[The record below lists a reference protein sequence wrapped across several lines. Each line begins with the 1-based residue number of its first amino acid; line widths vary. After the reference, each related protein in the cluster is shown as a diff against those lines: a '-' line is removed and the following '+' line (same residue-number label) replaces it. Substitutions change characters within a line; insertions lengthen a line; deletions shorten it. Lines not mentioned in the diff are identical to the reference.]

1 MTANPNTNANVNNI
15 AATLIDEEIIKK
27 DQAKGLHNLLYVKDL
42 NLWHGKHQTLKN
54 IELNI
59 RDKGIT
65 VLLGP
70 SGCGKTTLLKT
81 FNRLSD
87 LYPEIRTEGSIFFE
101 DQDIL
106 DKSVDVYALRQK
118 MGLLSQ
124 KPHPLPG
131 TIADN
136 ITYALKLKGIRVK
149 SELQDRTEVYLA
161 KVGLWEEVK
170 DRLKTPAGRLSIG
183 QQQRLCLARG
193 LAIEPRVIL
202 ADEPTSALDPISSRK
217 IEECFQ
223 ELSKDVAIVLV
234 THILRQAKRLA
245 DYVAF
250 MYYGEVVE
258 KGRPGVLFESP
269 KTATFQ
275 EYLSA

>member
-1 MTANPNTNANVNNI
+1 MSNSKINKNKAYIDQEI
-15 AATLIDEEIIKK
+15 ARKDE
-27 DQAKGLHNLLYVKDL
+27 AKGLQNLIYVKDL
-42 NLWHGKHQTLKN
+42 SLWHGKQQTLNN

-87 LYPEIRTEGSIFFE
+87 IYADIHTEGAIYFE
-101 DQDIL
+101 GNNIL
-106 DKSVDVYALRQK
+106 SKETDVYDLRQK

-124 KPHPLPG
+124 RPQPLPG
-131 TIADN
+131 TIAEN
-136 ITYALKLKGIRVK
+136 IRYALQLKGINAR
-149 SELQDRTEVYLA
+149 SEQDDRIEYYLK
-161 KVGLWEEVK
+161 KVALWDEVK
-170 DRLKTPAGRLSIG
+170 ERLKSPASKLSIG

-202 ADEPTSALDPISSRK
+202 ADEPTSALDPISSRR
-217 IEECFQ
+217 IEEQFK
-223 ELSKDVAIVLV
+223 ELSQDFAIVLV

-250 MYYGEVVE
+250 MYFGKLVE
-258 KGRPGVLFESP
+258 KGKPEVVFEDP
-269 KTATFQ
+269 KTETLK
-275 EYLSA
+275 EYLMVGH

>member
-1 MTANPNTNANVNNI
+1 MNI
-15 AATLIDEEIIKK
+15 EENIPPIDVGKDLIGEDIVKK
-27 DQAKGLHNLLYVKDL
+27 DEAKGLHNLLFVKDL
-42 NLWHGKHQTLKN
+42 NLWHGNHQTLKN

-87 LYPEIRTEGSIFFE
+87 LYPDIRTEGSIFFE
-101 DQDIL
+101 GKDIL
-106 DKSVDVYALRQK
+106 SKSIDVYALRQK

-136 ITYALKLKGIRVK
+136 ITYALKLKGIKAK
-149 SELQDRTEVYLA
+149 SELDDRTKLYLE
-161 KVGLWEEVK
+161 KVGLWQEVK
-170 DRLKTPAGRLSIG
+170 ERLKTPAGRLSIG

-202 ADEPTSALDPISSRK
+202 ADEPTSALDPISSKK

-223 ELSKDVAIVLV
+223 DLSQEVAIVLV

-258 KGRPGVLFESP
+258 KGRPGVVFENP
-269 KTATFQ
+269 KTSTFQ

>member
-1 MTANPNTNANVNNI
+1 MIGLNHTSLFIDKNI
-15 AATLIDEEIIKK
+15 VLKDE
-27 DQAKGLHNLLYVKDL
+27 AKGLHNLIYVK
-42 NLWHGKHQTLKN
+42 NLSLWYGKQMTLKH

-81 FNRLSD
+81 FNRLTD
-87 LYPEIRTEGSIFFE
+87 LYPEIRTEGSVFFE
-101 DQDIL
+101 GRDIL
-106 DKSVDVYALRQK
+106 AKTIDVYNLRQK

-124 KPHPLPG
+124 KPHLLPG

-136 ITYALKLKGIRVK
+136 IRYALKLKGIK
-149 SELQDRTEVYLA
+149 SKTEQNDRIEYYLR
-161 KVGLWEEVK
+161 KVSLWEEVHE
-170 DRLKTPAGRLSIG
+170 RLKNPAGKLSIG

-202 ADEPTSALDPISSRK
+202 ADEPTSSLDPISSKK
-217 IEECFQ
+217 IEEQFR
-223 ELSKDVAIVLV
+223 ELSRDFAIVLV

-245 DYVAF
+245 NYVAF
-250 MYYGEVVE
+250 MYFGEVIE
-258 KGRPGVLFESP
+258 KGRPDEVFSNP
-269 KTATFQ
+269 VTDTFK
-275 EYLSA
+275 EYIEVGH

>member
-1 MTANPNTNANVNNI
+1 V
-15 AATLIDEEIIKK
+15 
-27 DQAKGLHNLLYVKDL
+27 
-42 NLWHGKHQTLKN
+42 WHGKQQTLKN

-65 VLLGP
+65 VFLGP

-87 LYPEIRTEGSIFFE
+87 LYPEIRTEGSIYFE
-101 DQDIL
+101 GADIL
-106 DKSVDVYALRQK
+106 HKKTDVYSLRQK

-124 KPHPLPG
+124 RPQPLPG

-136 ITYALKLKGIRVK
+136 IRYALKLKGIVTK
-149 SELQDRTEVYLA
+149 SEQDDRIEHYLK
-161 KVGLWEEVK
+161 KVTLWEEVK
-170 DRLKTPAGRLSIG
+170 DRLKNPASTLSIG

-193 LAIEPRVIL
+193 LAIEPKVIL

-217 IEECFQ
+217 IEEQFQ
-223 ELSKDVAIVLV
+223 ELSREFSIVLV

-250 MYYGEVVE
+250 MYFGEVVE
-258 KGRPGVLFESP
+258 KGRPGVLFEDP
-269 KTATFQ
+269 RTETFK
-275 EYLSA
+275 EYLLMGH

>member
-1 MTANPNTNANVNNI
+1 NNQP
-15 AATLIDEEIIKK
+15 LSFIDEEIIRK
-27 DQAKGLHNLLYVKDL
+27 DEAKGLQNLLYVKDL
-42 NLWHGKHQTLKN
+42 NVWHGNQQTLKN

-87 LYPEIRTEGSIFFE
+87 IYPDISTSGSIYFDGE
-101 DQDIL
+101 DIL
-106 DKSVDVYALRQK
+106 NKNVDVYALRQK

-131 TIADN
+131 TVADN
-136 ITYALKLKGIRVK
+136 IRYALKLKGIGNK
-149 SELQDRTEVYLA
+149 SEQADRIEFYLRKVALWDEVQ
-161 KVGLWEEVK
+161 
-170 DRLKTPAGRLSIG
+170 DRLKSPAGRLSIG

-193 LAIEPRVIL
+193 LAVEPRVIL
-202 ADEPTSALDPISSRK
+202 ADEPTSALDPISSKK
-217 IEECFQ
+217 IEEQFQ

-250 MYYGEVVE
+250 MY
-258 KGRPGVLFESP
+258 
-269 KTATFQ
+269 
-275 EYLSA
+275 